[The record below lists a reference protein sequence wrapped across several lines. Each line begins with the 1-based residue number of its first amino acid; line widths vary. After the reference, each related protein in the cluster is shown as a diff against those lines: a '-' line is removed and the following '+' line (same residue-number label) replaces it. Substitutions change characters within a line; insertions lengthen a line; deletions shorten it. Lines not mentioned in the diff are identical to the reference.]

1 MGEVVPED
9 DPDPVQLDTP
19 YLTILAIVV
28 PICGVVLGF
37 IGDRIAAYLYSNDQG
52 QWVALGYVALPV
64 ILGFFAGLFL
74 TGVAIWRNERWRIAQ
89 FLALLING
97 GPTLILLIG
106 GCISS

>member
-64 ILGFFAGLFL
+64 YWASSRDSSLQESPFGATSLGGLRSFS
-74 TGVAIWRNERWRIAQ
+74 R
-89 FLALLING
+89 
-97 GPTLILLIG
+97 
-106 GCISS
+106 CSSTVVR